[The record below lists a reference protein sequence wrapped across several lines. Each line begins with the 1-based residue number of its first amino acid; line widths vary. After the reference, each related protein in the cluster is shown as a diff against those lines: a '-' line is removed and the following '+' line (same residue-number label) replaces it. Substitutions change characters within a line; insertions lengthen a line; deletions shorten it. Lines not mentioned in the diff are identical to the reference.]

1 MKYVL
6 PGRYDFNKLPQIMAN
21 EGVTVSMMVP
31 SILYMLITSP
41 GATDVLRKLNLRVTV
56 GGGALPRGIAK
67 KAEDAG
73 IQVVGGYG
81 MSETA
86 PILTIGTFNRDA
98 MEMGHDKQFEYRLK
112 AGIPISLVDL
122 KVVDSNFREVPW
134 DSKTIGEIVVRS
146 PWLTSEYVNDPEAT
160 RKLWKNDWL
169 NTGDL
174 AVVDSSGYVSIVDRE
189 KDAVKSGGEFI
200 PTIVIEDVLSSYPGV
215 GEVAVVAKK
224 DEKWGE
230 RPVAFMT
237 GLKTIDQEAIKAH
250 LMKYVESGRIA
261 KFWIPDEY
269 ILVDAFEKTSTGKI
283 DKKPLKKRL
292 EK

>member
-1 MKYVL
+1 MVFSPVMK
-6 PGRYDFNKLPQIMAN
+6 
-21 EGVTVSMMVP
+21 
-31 SILYMLITSP
+31 
-41 GATDVLRKLNLRVTV
+41 
-56 GGGALPRGIAK
+56 
-67 KAEDAG
+67 
-73 IQVVGGYG
+73 
-81 MSETA
+81 
-86 PILTIGTFNRDA
+86 
-98 MEMGHDKQFEYRLK
+98 
-112 AGIPISLVDL
+112 
-122 KVVDSNFREVPW
+122 
-134 DSKTIGEIVVRS
+134 
-146 PWLTSEYVNDPEAT
+146 AT

-269 ILVDAFEKTSTGKI
+269 IVVNAFEKTSTGKI
-283 DKKPLKKRL
+283 DKKPLKKRF